1 VPNNRERITRALDA
15 LTTGLFPFVE
25 RKMKAVYKDSWHE
38 ASRGRFREGRGQVN
52 VQGNA
57 IRWDMHTLLTVMWD
71 HWNRV
76 FCHCLGPAERSLI
89 SELREFRNRWAHQ
102 EEFHFDDAYR
112 ILDSVHRLLVAVSAR
127 EAEAIARDKHDLLRR
142 HFSREARLA
151 YQNAQFTRR
160 KWLDFAVYL
169 VCCLSLV
176 FVILQFFGTHASF
189 LAAFF
194 IAIFMLLIQQRVSS
208 PSPMYFCPRE
218 CDGCGKIIYGDACPY
233 CEFARDHNPLQQS
246 VLAPSLPRRQVRV

>member
-1 VPNNRERITRALDA
+1 MGPLE
-15 LTTGLFPFVE
+15 PC
-25 RKMKAVYKDSWHE
+25 
-38 ASRGRFREGRGQVN
+38 FR
-52 VQGNA
+52 
-57 IRWDMHTLLTVMWD
+57 
-71 HWNRV
+71 
-76 FCHCLGPAERSLI
+76 HCLGPAKRSLI

-127 EAEAIARDKHDLLRR
+127 EAEAIARDKYDLLRR

-151 YQNAQFTRR
+151 YQNAQLTRR

-176 FVILQFFGTHASF
+176 FVILNFFGTQASF

-208 PSPMYFCPRE
+208 PPPMYFGPRE
-218 CDGCGKIIYGDACPY
+218 CDGCGKIIYGDA
-233 CEFARDHNPLQQS
+233 
-246 VLAPSLPRRQVRV
+246 